1 MCDTFVHINSKAI
14 IFGKNSDREPNEAQQ
29 IVYIPAINRHENTI
43 QTTYITIAYPKK
55 TNAIILSKPF
65 QMWGAEMGCNEHGV
79 VIGNEAVFTKIP
91 IKKSNNGLT
100 GMDLL
105 RIALE
110 LSSTAIEAV
119 QTIIQYLTKYG
130 QDACGGYTDK
140 NFYYHNSFIIADKTT
155 AYVLETAGN
164 FWVYQKLKK
173 TFYAIS
179 NTLSIETE
187 FDAIH
192 QDAISYAIKKKW
204 AKKNE
209 AFNFSKAFASKLMP
223 KLAASK
229 IRQTCSL
236 NIGSTYKEMKL
247 KDAFQHLRTHH
258 LNENFDSKNSN
269 TKSLCM
275 HASGLFTPHQ
285 TTGSM
290 VVALSENTEPTV
302 WLSGAAAPC
311 LSVFMPFYFNDDTL
325 LETNFKKPTA
335 LFDDSFWW
343 QSEKWHRKVI
353 MQYNT
358 EIVKKYKEEANLLE
372 NHFIQFYENGNSIS
386 SKIAI
391 SSTLE
396 LKNKYF
402 NLAKNIK
409 SKSFL
414 YNIYW
419 NIKNKQAKL

>member
-1 MCDTFVHINSKAI
+1 
-14 IFGKNSDREPNEAQQ
+14 
-29 IVYIPAINRHENTI
+29 
-43 QTTYITIAYPKK
+43 
-55 TNAIILSKPF
+55 
-65 QMWGAEMGCNEHGV
+65 
-79 VIGNEAVFTKIP
+79 
-91 IKKSNNGLT
+91 
-100 GMDLL
+100 
-105 RIALE
+105 
-110 LSSTAIEAV
+110 
-119 QTIIQYLTKYG
+119 
-130 QDACGGYTDK
+130 
-140 NFYYHNSFIIADKTT
+140 
-155 AYVLETAGN
+155 
-164 FWVYQKLKK
+164 
-173 TFYAIS
+173 
-179 NTLSIETE
+179 
-187 FDAIH
+187 
-192 QDAISYAIKKKW
+192 
-204 AKKNE
+204 
-209 AFNFSKAFASKLMP
+209 MP

-236 NIGSTYKEMKL
+236 NIGSTHKEMKL

-372 NHFIQFYENGNSIS
+372 NHFIQ
-386 SKIAI
+386 
-391 SSTLE
+391 L
-396 LKNKYF
+396 L
-402 NLAKNIK
+402 
-409 SKSFL
+409 
-414 YNIYW
+414 
-419 NIKNKQAKL
+419 